1 MIFTNNL
8 VSIILFKRADILM
21 SALFLCIQLRC
32 YLTHMDSEELSEDE
46 ILDLT
51 SDSMFLE
58 SLLQEMRKALAIP
71 VAQVF

>member
-1 MIFTNNL
+1 
-8 VSIILFKRADILM
+8 
-21 SALFLCIQLRC
+21 
-32 YLTHMDSEELSEDE
+32 MDSEELSEDE